1 MVPGSIPGG
10 RTCPLRLL
18 STVELQG
25 GEVTGR
31 CYVHVIGSS
40 VEPDFLVPALNRWL
54 VGHEIDHGQNA
65 HSANRAWTGAG
76 RWEWGH
82 CPLQPSLASFVMI
95 LAKGSKLAA
104 WQSGYSSV
112 GRASDC
118 RYLAVI
124 RWSLVR
130 FWVAGLALSAYPFN
144 A

>member
-40 VEPDFLVPALNRWL
+40 VELDFLVPALHRWL

-65 HSANRAWTGAG
+65 CFENRPWAGAC
-76 RWEWGH
+76 RWEGNIVV
-82 CPLQPSLASFVMI
+82 LQSSLATCAEIPGNSTREFHGKPAI
-95 LAKGSKLAA
+95 A
-104 WQSGYSSV
+104 Q
-112 GRASDC
+112 
-118 RYLAVI
+118 
-124 RWSLVR
+124 LVEHLT
-130 FWVAGLALSAYPFN
+130 VDTLQ
-144 A
+144 

>member
-40 VEPDFLVPALNRWL
+40 VELDFLVPALHRWL

-65 HSANRAWTGAG
+65 HSVNRAWTGAG

-95 LAKGSKLAA
+95 LPKATSWLHGKPAGKPAIAQLAEHLT
-104 WQSGYSSV
+104 V
-112 GRASDC
+112 DTLR
-118 RYLAVI
+118 
-124 RWSLVR
+124 
-130 FWVAGLALSAYPFN
+130 
-144 A
+144 

>member
-40 VEPDFLVPALNRWL
+40 VELDFLVPALHRCL

-76 RWEWGH
+76 RWEWGY
-82 CPLQPSLASFVMI
+82 CPLQPSLACFVMI
-95 LAKGSKLAA
+95 LPMATSWLHGKPAIAKLAEH
-104 WQSGYSSV
+104 V
-112 GRASDC
+112 
-118 RYLAVI
+118 AVDT
-124 RWSLVR
+124 LQ
-130 FWVAGLALSAYPFN
+130 
-144 A
+144 